1 MPKVFFLN
9 LLWMG
14 WNIFLA
20 FVPFFISL
28 FIFKKNNWENSKFP
42 LKFLLVIFFILFY
55 FFLPNSPYVLT
66 DIIHLVRQIKD
77 YRYFSLSDNEIIV
90 FLIPQYLIFIFL
102 GFSFYV
108 LSFQRM
114 LHFLMECNFDI
125 VTIWIIKII
134 NPFLMAI
141 GIFLGRIYRFN
152 SWDILSNSEGIIKST
167 IEGFSNFH
175 FFIFII
181 FITAVIF
188 IGFEILS
195 IFYKSFFK
203 NLFDINPKK

>member
-1 MPKVFFLN
+1 
-9 LLWMG
+9 MG